1 MITMRNPIKT
11 LVCGGAGFLG
21 YHLCQRLLSEGKEV
35 ICIDNF
41 QTGRP
46 DSIKHLLDNPRFKCV
61 RHDVTEPLHVEV
73 DQIYNFACPASPF
86 HYQRDPITTTKA
98 SVLGAMHLLALAET
112 VGARIVQ
119 ASTSEVYGE
128 PEVHPQQEDYVGHV
142 NFTGPRSCYDEGKR
156 CAETLFADY
165 RRQARADARVARIF
179 NTYGPGLRPDDGRV
193 VCNFIVQSLRDEPI
207 TIYGDGRQTRSFC
220 YVTDTIDAICR
231 LMNLPG
237 GAPGPVNIGN
247 PDELTILG
255 LAERVV
261 ALTGSRSR
269 IEKRPLPA
277 DDPTRRRPDITR
289 ARELLGWKPQ
299 VSFDDGLLA
308 TIAYIESELVRA
320 PRTGLQVLCEAR

>member
-41 QTGRP
+41 QTGRH
-46 DSIKHLLDNPRFKCV
+46 DSIKHLLDNPRFKCL

-86 HYQRDPITTTKA
+86 HYQRDPIRTTKA

-128 PEVHPQQEDYVGHV
+128 PEVHPQREDYVGHV

-179 NTYGPGLRPDDGRV
+179 NTYGPGLGPTTAALSATLSCK
-193 VCNFIVQSLRDEPI
+193 VCE
-207 TIYGDGRQTRSFC
+207 T
-220 YVTDTIDAICR
+220 
-231 LMNLPG
+231 
-237 GAPGPVNIGN
+237 
-247 PDELTILG
+247 
-255 LAERVV
+255 
-261 ALTGSRSR
+261 SRSR
-269 IEKRPLPA
+269 FMAMAVKPA
-277 DDPTRRRPDITR
+277 
-289 ARELLGWKPQ
+289 L
-299 VSFDDGLLA
+299 SA
-308 TIAYIESELVRA
+308 TLRIQSMQSAAS
-320 PRTGLQVLCEAR
+320 

>member
-46 DSIKHLLDNPRFKCV
+46 DSIKHLFGNPRFKCL

-86 HYQRDPITTTKA
+86 HYQRDPIRTTKA

-128 PEVHPQQEDYVGHV
+128 PEVHPQREDYVGHV
-142 NFTGPRSCYDEGKR
+142 NFTGPRSCYD
-156 CAETLFADY
+156 
-165 RRQARADARVARIF
+165 
-179 NTYGPGLRPDDGRV
+179 
-193 VCNFIVQSLRDEPI
+193 
-207 TIYGDGRQTRSFC
+207 
-220 YVTDTIDAICR
+220 
-231 LMNLPG
+231 
-237 GAPGPVNIGN
+237 
-247 PDELTILG
+247 
-255 LAERVV
+255 
-261 ALTGSRSR
+261 
-269 IEKRPLPA
+269 
-277 DDPTRRRPDITR
+277 
-289 ARELLGWKPQ
+289 
-299 VSFDDGLLA
+299 
-308 TIAYIESELVRA
+308 
-320 PRTGLQVLCEAR
+320 